1 MSLLLSHCRCRI
13 SIDDSVL
20 SNELI
25 LSIYQYQ
32 SGEAI
37 DHVNMLSFNQVMGP
51 NGQSTTKVVHSLD
64 LMIRSSTHPTPCGR
78 IAPVRN
84 PGVRGTYCAESST
97 SLKFPELFPVDS
109 ANSKLA
115 RTSVDVILC
124 SSRLIPHLLAA

>member
-51 NGQSTTKVVHSLD
+51 NGQSTTRVVHSLD
-64 LMIRSSTHPTPCGR
+64 LMIIYPSYS
-78 IAPVRN
+78 VR
-84 PGVRGTYCAESST
+84 TDST
-97 SLKFPELFPVDS
+97 STESRSPRHILCRVFNFPEIS
-109 ANSKLA
+109 
-115 RTSVDVILC
+115 
-124 SSRLIPHLLAA
+124 